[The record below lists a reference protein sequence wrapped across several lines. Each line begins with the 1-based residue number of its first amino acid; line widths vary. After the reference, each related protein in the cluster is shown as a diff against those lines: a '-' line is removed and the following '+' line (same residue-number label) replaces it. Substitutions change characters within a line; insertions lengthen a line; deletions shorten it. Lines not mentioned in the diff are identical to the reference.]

1 MKFIQTILVA
11 ALIAITG
18 NVHAQDAKAKAIL
31 DKVSNKTRQYSTVT
45 SDFSFTL
52 EDKAADVKQT
62 QEGTLKMKG
71 KKYYIKL
78 GDNEIYSDGQ
88 TRWTYNTDMNEVYI
102 DFAEGGEDAL
112 NPAEIYTVWET
123 GFKQYYDSELTEGG
137 RKIDVIKLVPT
148 EARDKTFHTIK
159 VYIDR
164 AKEEVARI
172 EIMGKQGDNYTYKV
186 ETFKTDAAYGND
198 TFVFNKS
205 THPGVEEIDNR

>member
-1 MKFIQTILVA
+1 MKFIQTILIA
-11 ALIAITG
+11 SLIAITG
-18 NVHAQDAKAKAIL
+18 SVHAQDAKAKAIL
-31 DKVSNKTRQYSTVT
+31 DKVSNNTRQYATVT

-78 GDNEIYSDGQ
+78 GDNEIYSDGE

-102 DFAEGGEDAL
+102 DFAESGEGAL

-123 GFKQYYDSELTEGG
+123 GFKQYYEKEMTEGG
-137 RKIDVIKLVPT
+137 RTLDVIKLVPSD
-148 EARDKTFHTIK
+148 ARDKTFHTVK

-164 AKEEVARI
+164 LKEEVTKI
-172 EIMGKQGDNYTYKV
+172 EILGKQGDNYTYKV
-186 ETFKTDAAYGND
+186 KTFKTDAAYGND
-198 TFVFNKS
+198 TFVFNK
-205 THPGVEEIDNR
+205 TAHPGVEEIDNR

>member
-1 MKFIQTILVA
+1 MKVIQTILIA

-18 NVHAQDAKAKAIL
+18 SVHAQDAKAKSIL

-62 QEGTLKMKG
+62 QQGSLKMKG

-78 GDNEIYSDGQ
+78 GDNEIFSDGE

-112 NPAEIYTVWET
+112 NPAAIYTVWET
-123 GFKQYYDSELTEGG
+123 GFKQYYENEIKEDGKTL
-137 RKIDVIKLVPT
+137 DVIKLIPT
-148 EARDKTFHTIK
+148 DARDKTFHTVK

-164 AKEEVARI
+164 NKEEVAKI
-172 EIMGKQGDNYTYKV
+172 EILGKQGDNYTYKV
-186 ETFKTDAAYGND
+186 NTFKTDADYGNE

>member
-1 MKFIQTILVA
+1 MKFIQTILIA
-11 ALIAITG
+11 SLIAITG
-18 NVHAQDAKAKAIL
+18 SVHAQDAKAKAIL
-31 DKVSNKTRQYSTVT
+31 DKVSNNTRQYATVT

-78 GDNEIYSDGQ
+78 GDNEIYSDGE

-102 DFAEGGEDAL
+102 DFAESGEGAL

-123 GFKQYYDSELTEGG
+123 GFKQYYEKEMTEGG
-137 RKIDVIKLVPT
+137 RTLDVIKLVPSD
-148 EARDKTFHTIK
+148 ARDKTFHTVK

-164 AKEEVARI
+164 LKEEVAKI
-172 EIMGKQGDNYTYKV
+172 EILGKQGDNYTYKV
-186 ETFKTDAAYGND
+186 KTFKTDAAYAND
-198 TFVFNKS
+198 AFVFNKS
-205 THPGVEEIDNR
+205 AHPGVEEIDNR

>member
-1 MKFIQTILVA
+1 MKFIQTILFA

-18 NVHAQDAKAKAIL
+18 SVHAQDAKAKAIL
-31 DKVSNKTRQYSTVT
+31 DKVSNKTRQYSTIT

-52 EDKAADVKQT
+52 EDKAADVKHT

-78 GDNEIYSDGQ
+78 GDNEIYSDGE

-102 DFAEGGEDAL
+102 DFAESGDDAL

-123 GFKQYYDSELTEGG
+123 GFKQYYEKEITENG
-137 RKIDVIKLVPT
+137 RTLDVIKLVPT
-148 EARDKTFHTIK
+148 DARDQTFHTIK
-159 VYIDR
+159 VHIDR
-164 AKEEVARI
+164 AKEEVTKI
-172 EIMGKQGDNYTYKV
+172 EIFGKQGDNYTYKV
-186 ETFKTDAAYGND
+186 KTFKTDANYGND

-205 THPGVEEIDNR
+205 AHPGVEEIDNR

>member
-1 MKFIQTILVA
+1 MKFIQTILIA

-18 NVHAQDAKAKAIL
+18 SLHAQDAKAKAIL
-31 DKVSNKTRQYSTVT
+31 DKISNKTRQYATVT

-78 GDNEIYSDGQ
+78 GDNEIYSDGE

-102 DFAEGGEDAL
+102 DVAEDGEDAL

-123 GFKQYYDSELTEGG
+123 GFKQYYDNEIKENG
-137 RKIDVIKLVPT
+137 RTLDVIKLVPT
-148 EARDKTFHTIK
+148 DPRDKTFHTIK

-164 AKEEVARI
+164 AKEEVAKI
-172 EIMGKQGDNYTYKV
+172 EILGKQGDNYTYKV
-186 ETFKTDAAYGND
+186 KTFQTNATYGND